1 MTDRRVLKKI
11 IILTIKEEKV
21 LFNLEIFDIK
31 LDTDFIGRNFIYS
44 DEISSTNSE
53 LISHR
58 KKYINSGT
66 VLLAE
71 HQLEG
76 KGRKDREWISAKDMN
91 LTFSILLVD
100 VTAPANQINI
110 INLAASLAVA
120 ASIENLYQLH
130 TELKWPNDV
139 LINRRKVAG
148 ILLETSVQGVKIER
162 LVIGVGINVNQK
174 SFPGKYNFPPTS
186 IKLETGNEIER
197 ESLLAEVLN
206 NFEELLQ
213 SAISNPQNILND
225 WKAKCN
231 MIGDRIKIIEKDKT
245 IAGIFDDID
254 ENGFLILS
262 RGDKLEKI
270 HFGDVS
276 LEL

>member
-1 MTDRRVLKKI
+1 MLKKF
-11 IILTIKEEKV
+11 IILIVKGKKF
-21 LFNLEIFDIK
+21 LFNLESFDIK
-31 LDTDFIGRNFIYS
+31 LETDFVGRNFIYA

-53 LISHR
+53 LLSHR
-58 KKYINSGT
+58 KNYLNSGT

-100 VTAPANQINI
+100 DIAPANQANI
-110 INLAASLAVA
+110 INLATSLAVA
-120 ASIENLYQLH
+120 TSIENLYQLR

-139 LINRRKVAG
+139 LINRKKSAG
-148 ILLETSVQGVKIER
+148 ILLETSVQGKKIER

-186 IKLETGNEIER
+186 IKLEAGMEIER
-197 ESLLAEVLN
+197 ETLLAEILN

-213 SAISNPQNILND
+213 SAVSNPQHILND
-225 WKAKCN
+225 WKTKCN
-231 MIGDRIKIIEKDKT
+231 MIGDRIKIIEQDKT

-254 ENGFLILS
+254 ENGFLIL
-262 RGDKLEKI
+262 RCGDKLEKI
-270 HFGDVS
+270 HFGNVS

>member
-1 MTDRRVLKKI
+1 MTDRRVLKKF
-11 IILTIKEEKV
+11 IILIIKEEKV
-21 LFNLEIFDIK
+21 LFNLETFDIK
-31 LDTDFIGRNFIYS
+31 LDTNFVGRNFIYA
-44 DEISSTNSE
+44 DELSSTNSE
-53 LISHR
+53 LLSN
-58 KKYINSGT
+58 KKNYKNSGT

-76 KGRKDREWISAKDMN
+76 KGRKNREWISAKDLN

-100 VTAPANQINI
+100 VTAPASQVNI

-120 ASIENLYQLH
+120 ASIENLYQLPA
-130 TELKWPNDV
+130 ELKWPNDV
-139 LINRRKVAG
+139 MINRRKVAG
-148 ILLETSVQGVKIER
+148 ILLETSVQGKKIER

-186 IKLETGNEIER
+186 IKLEAGNEIER
-197 ESLLAEVLN
+197 ETLLAEVLN
-206 NFEELLQ
+206 NFEELLK
-213 SAISNPQNILND
+213 SAISNPQRVLSD

-231 MIGDRIKIIEKDKT
+231 MIGDRIKIIEKDKI

-254 ENGFLILS
+254 ENGFLILRRS
-262 RGDKLEKI
+262 DKLVKI

>member
-1 MTDRRVLKKI
+1 LKKF
-11 IILTIKEEKV
+11 IILIIKEKKV
-21 LFNLEIFDIK
+21 LFNLESFDIK
-31 LDTDFIGRNFIYS
+31 LETDFVGRNFIYT

-53 LISHR
+53 LLSG
-58 KKYINSGT
+58 KENYLKSGT

-76 KGRKDREWISAKDMN
+76 KGRKNRLWISEKNLN

-100 VTAPANQINI
+100 VTAPASQVNI
-110 INLAASLAVA
+110 INLAASLSIAT
-120 ASIENLYQLH
+120 SIENLYQLR

-139 LINRRKVAG
+139 LINRRKVSG
-148 ILLETSVQGVKIER
+148 ILLETSVQGKKIER
-162 LVIGVGINVNQK
+162 LVIGMGINVNQK

-186 IKLETGNEIER
+186 INLESGREIER
-197 ESLLAEVLN
+197 ETLLAEILN

-213 SAISNPQNILND
+213 FAISNPQHILND

-254 ENGFLILS
+254 ENGFLILR

>member
-1 MTDRRVLKKI
+1 
-11 IILTIKEEKV
+11 
-21 LFNLEIFDIK
+21 LFNIEIFDIK
-31 LDTDFIGRNFIYS
+31 LDTEFVGRNFIYA

-53 LISHR
+53 LLSH
-58 KKYINSGT
+58 KQNYTKSGT

-76 KGRKDREWISAKDMN
+76 KGRKDRQWISAKDLN

-100 VTAPANQINI
+100 DFAPANQVNI
-110 INLAASLAVA
+110 FNLATSLAVA
-120 ASIENLYQLH
+120 TSIENLYQLRP
-130 TELKWPNDV
+130 ELKWPNDV
-139 LINRRKVAG
+139 LINRRKTAG
-148 ILLETSVQGVKIER
+148 ILLETSVQGNNIER

-186 IKLETGNEIER
+186 INIEAGKEIKR
-197 ESLLAEVLN
+197 EALLAEVLN
-206 NFEELLQ
+206 NLEVFLQ
-213 SAISNPQNILND
+213 SALTNPQQVLND

-245 IAGIFDDID
+245 IGGIFDDID
-254 ENGFLILS
+254 ENGFLILR

>member
-1 MTDRRVLKKI
+1 MLKKI
-11 IILTIKEEKV
+11 IILIIKEEKV
-21 LFNLEIFDIK
+21 LFNIEIFDIK
-31 LDTDFIGRNFIYS
+31 MDTDFVGRNFIYT

-53 LISHR
+53 LLSH
-58 KKYINSGT
+58 KENYINSGT

-76 KGRKDREWISAKDMN
+76 KGRKDRQWISAKDLN

-100 VTAPANQINI
+100 DIAPANQVNI
-110 INLAASLAVA
+110 INLATSLAVA
-120 ASIENLYQLH
+120 TSIENLYQLRP
-130 TELKWPNDV
+130 ELKWPNDV
-139 LINRRKVAG
+139 LINRRKTAG
-148 ILLETSVQGVKIER
+148 ILLETSVQGEKIER
-162 LVIGVGINVNQK
+162 LVVGVGINVNQK

-186 IKLETGNEIER
+186 IMLEAGREIER
-197 ESLLAEVLN
+197 EALLAEVLN
-206 NFEELLQ
+206 NFEELLHT
-213 SAISNPQNILND
+213 AISNPQQILND
-225 WKAKCN
+225 WKLKCN
-231 MIGDRIKIIEKDKT
+231 MIGDRIKIIEKDRT

-254 ENGFLILS
+254 DNGFLILR